1 MFSLKRMYHP
11 NCVYTKWEVQTQQK
25 YLVSRWSGGGTSTEE
40 TEDTEEDLDLD
51 FLAFLDFLSFPDFLD
66 LRFDEVLVVEATT
79 GTEPIVPPKGE
90 GVPKIPGGRVIKG
103 KGWLGAS

>member
-1 MFSLKRMYHP
+1 VSILSG
-11 NCVYTKWEVQTQQK
+11 K
-25 YLVSRWSGGGTSTEE
+25 YRHNKNTWSADGLGGGTSTEE
-40 TEDTEEDLDLD
+40 TEDTEEDLDLV

-66 LRFDEVLVVEATT
+66 LRLEEVLEVEAAI

-90 GVPKIPGGRVIKG
+90 GVPKIPGGIVSKG